1 MKELLNYWE
10 IIVGA
15 VTGFSGLI
23 YGVNQKR
30 ADNLASVQKIYDELI
45 KDTRK
50 RMDEMRVELEQLKK
64 EIKKLQ
70 LKNAELKIELSKYK
84 KK

>member
-23 YGVNQKR
+23 YGINQKR
-30 ADNLASVQKIYDELI
+30 TDNLASVQKIYDELI
-45 KDTRK
+45 KDTQK
-50 RMDEMRVELEQLKK
+50 RMDEMRVEIENLKK
-64 EIKKLQ
+64 EVRKLQ
-70 LKNAELKIELSKYK
+70 LRNIELKSELSKYK